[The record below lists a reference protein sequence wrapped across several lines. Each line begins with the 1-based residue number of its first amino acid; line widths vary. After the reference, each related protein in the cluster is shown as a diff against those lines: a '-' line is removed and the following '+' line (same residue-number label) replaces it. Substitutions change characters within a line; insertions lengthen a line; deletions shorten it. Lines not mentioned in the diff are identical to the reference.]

1 VDRADKAYFRNV
13 IQPLLSRPNAEFI
26 GEINDAQKAGFLS
39 GARAL
44 LFPIDWSEPFGL
56 VMIEAMACG
65 TPVIAFNRGSVP
77 EVIAHGAT
85 GYIVDDVPAAVDAVA
100 RLDAL
105 SRRTEIRAAFLR
117 RFTSMTMAR
126 HYMNIYTALAQTARP
141 PALHQ
146 VATGRPDASGRHGPT
161 RR

>member
-39 GARAL
+39 GARGYCSRSTGRAVWPGDDRSDGMWHTCERVRSRL
-44 LFPIDWSEPFGL
+44 SAG
-56 VMIEAMACG
+56 
-65 TPVIAFNRGSVP
+65 
-77 EVIAHGAT
+77 VIAHGAT

-105 SRRTEIRAAFLR
+105 SRTESGLPSCAASPR
-117 RFTSMTMAR
+117 
-126 HYMNIYTALAQTARP
+126 
-141 PALHQ
+141 
-146 VATGRPDASGRHGPT
+146 
-161 RR
+161 